1 MIKKILFTFFCFFIS
16 FNCYS
21 QIWEVSPNN
30 QFEKHFEETYN
41 TYPSIPRGILES
53 IAYTKTHIQHIEPE
67 YGIPSCTGLPHHFG
81 VMGLVE
87 NGKNYFRNSLE
98 KVAEISKYSA
108 EDIKNN
114 PRINILAFAK
124 AYNELLEINNLKNE
138 PIQKQLK
145 VIDELSEIPNNQ
157 NSANN
162 FAFDTQ
168 VYSILKNLLD
178 PKFQEAYNLPKYEF
192 NLEEVFGAE
201 NFKILNSTNVLIN
214 NERINGQRY
223 NSNYSRLAP
232 PCNDVSGSF
241 PYAILSAA
249 ADPSN
254 YSSRSGTAIT
264 HVTIHTM
271 QGSYAG
277 AISWF
282 QNPAANVSAHYNM
295 RASDGQI
302 TQSVCEIDKA
312 WHVSNSNPYAVG
324 IEHEGYIDDPT
335 WYTSVMYQKSAV
347 LTKDIAARNG
357 IPIIRTYDKN
367 GDVGVNSISDGCF
380 KIKGHQHFP
389 SQTHVDPGPY
399 WDWNRYYDLINDA
412 VSATSVTY
420 TACSGTIY
428 DSGGSTGNYGND
440 ERIFYKI
447 QPTGATSVTL
457 NFTSLNLE
465 TNYDYLYIYDG
476 DSHNDPLLTVLNGTT
491 LPPSITANSGK
502 MLLEFRT
509 DCATVA
515 SGWVANYSC
524 NTSSVA
530 CEMPSGLNES
540 NMNHNSVQLNWNTV
554 PSALSYEISFKQ
566 TLDSTPT
573 IYTST
578 TDSKVISGLAAGGQY
593 IWTVK
598 SVCNAGVKSVANSN
612 EFTNSSTITN
622 IVDTNC
628 SGTFTDTGGILGGYT
643 NNENYTYTISPTGAS
658 SVTLSFSAFN
668 IENNYDFIRIYDGP
682 TTASTLLGTYTNTN
696 TPPNI
701 TSSGGSLTIK
711 FTSDNA
717 TMRSGWIANW
727 TCTEEI
733 KPTFTNINPICSGTL
748 LSELPTTSNNGYTG
762 SWSPALNNTTTTT
775 YTFSPSNGQN
785 ASTTELTIVVNPIPT
800 VNQPVDQVVNNGA
813 LTSSV
818 LYNGDISNT
827 DYNWTN
833 DTPSIGLA
841 SSGIGNINS
850 FSAVNLSTD
859 PIVATITVTPL
870 NTSIAP
876 GPVTFTNSS
885 TILIPENQPTTTQG
899 IASLYPSSIIV
910 SGLPTTGVKVESITI
925 NGITHT
931 WSRDVRF
938 LLVSPTGQTFAVM
951 DKVGGGSGFDTTS
964 TVTIAD
970 GFQLMPLG
978 TTDIIPTGTYAPTA
992 NPGTSSLAYLSSP
1005 APPGPY
1011 NFPKPE
1017 GNSTFESVF
1026 DTTTNYNGTWNLYV
1040 FDTGNGDIGSIAEG
1054 WSLTLISPE
1063 ENYICSGTS
1072 KTFTITVNP
1081 TNNCASSTTWN
1092 GTTWS
1097 NGSPDLTKEV
1107 IFSGNYNST
1116 ASIFA
1121 CRVQI
1126 TNNTQVTFNNN
1137 HTLIVNDDVVIENGS
1152 LLIIKDNAALRQV
1165 NNTINTGN
1173 IRVEKNSAPMI
1184 RLDYT
1189 GWSSPVEN
1197 QQLQAFSPNTL
1208 SNRFYE
1214 YLYTG
1219 TTTATAY
1226 QTVNSATN
1234 FESGKGY
1241 LIRVANNWSTSTPT
1255 IYNGQFNGI
1264 PANGTMNIPVGIGYN
1279 LLGNPYPSPISG
1291 NSFLGQ
1297 NPSINTL
1304 YFWTHTAAASGG
1316 AYPANNFASY
1326 TTLGGTAAAAGGSI
1340 PNGTINTGQGF
1351 YINKSTAGSALFKNN
1366 QRVNAA
1372 TSSQFFR
1379 TTEEPETHRFWLNL
1393 NDDTTNYNQILIGYT
1408 ENASH
1413 GIDPQIDGEV
1423 LDKSQSYLF
1432 NIINDDEYVIQ
1443 GRGLPFSDED
1453 IVPLGIEI
1461 KSSGNYSIAFE
1472 NADGLFSNQ
1481 EIYLKDNQTNTIHNI
1496 KENQYSFYSDSGNT
1510 TNRFEIVY
1518 KNSMLGN
1525 EDFELNQIQV
1535 YSSNEIITVD
1545 SKNETITEII
1555 VFDIVGR
1562 MLFHKKN
1569 VDSNTFEIRNLTTQ
1583 NQTLLLKVISSS
1595 NKEKTVKIMH

>member
-1 MIKKILFTFFCFFIS
+1 MIRKILFPFFCFFIS

-30 QFEKHFEETYN
+30 QFEKHFEEAYN

-87 NGKNYFRNSLE
+87 NGKDYFRNSLE

-108 EDIKNN
+108 EDIKNK

-124 AYNELLEINNLKNE
+124 AYNKLLEINNLKNE

-168 VYSILKNLLD
+168 VYSIFKNLLE

-201 NFKILNSTNVLIN
+201 NFKILNSTSVLIN

-335 WYTSVMYQKSAV
+335 WYTNVMYQKSAV

-389 SQTHVDPGPY
+389 SQTHLDPGPY

-566 TLDSTPT
+566 TLESTPT

-578 TDSKVISGLAAGGQY
+578 TNSKVISGLAAGGQY

-598 SVCNAGVKSVANSN
+598 SVCIAGVKSVANSN

-622 IVDTNC
+622 IIDTNC

-717 TMRSGWIANW
+717 TTKSGWVANW
-727 TCTEEI
+727 TCASSCSLPSI
-733 KPTFTNINPICSGTL
+733 PTLSLNPTTICSGESSTL
-748 LSELPTTSNNGYTG
+748 TIAGNLNDATQWNIYSGSCGGTLVGSTVSSTFSINPTS
-762 SWSPALNNTTTTT
+762 TTT
-775 YTFSPSNGQN
+775 YYVRG
-785 ASTTELTIVVNPIPT
+785 
-800 VNQPVDQVVNNGA
+800 G
-813 LTSSV
+813 
-818 LYNGDISNT
+818 G
-827 DYNWTN
+827 
-833 DTPSIGLA
+833 GC
-841 SSGIGNINS
+841 
-850 FSAVNLSTD
+850 
-859 PIVATITVTPL
+859 
-870 NTSIAP
+870 
-876 GPVTFTNSS
+876 
-885 TILIPENQPTTTQG
+885 
-899 IASLYPSSIIV
+899 V
-910 SGLPTTGVKVESITI
+910 SGGSCASITI
-925 NGITHT
+925 NVTTAPEINIT
-931 WSRDVRF
+931 
-938 LLVSPTGQTFAVM
+938 G
-951 DKVGGGSGFDTTS
+951 
-964 TVTIAD
+964 
-970 GFQLMPLG
+970 
-978 TTDIIPTGTYAPTA
+978 
-992 NPGTSSLAYLSSP
+992 NGTSILSGDSTPSLIDDTNFGLINSTTITKTYTIDNINGYADLNISSI
-1005 APPGPY
+1005 AISGTNAS
-1011 NFPKPE
+1011 NFTVGNITLPKVISV
-1017 GNSTFESVF
+1017 GNSTIFTVTF
-1026 DTTTNYNGTWNLYV
+1026 TPT
-1040 FDTGNGDIGSIAEG
+1040 DIGSRTAI
-1054 WSLTLISPE
+1054 
-1063 ENYICSGTS
+1063 
-1072 KTFTITVNP
+1072 ITVN
-1081 TNNCASSTTWN
+1081 NNDCNESAYNFTVLANLNCGDITTTWN
-1092 GTTWS
+1092 GSSWN
-1097 NGSPDLTKEV
+1097 NGNPALTKAL
-1107 IFSGNYNST
+1107 IFSGNYSSTGSILGCSATLNSN
-1116 ASIFA
+1116 A
-1121 CRVQI
+1121 
-1126 TNNTQVTFNNN
+1126 QVTINTN
-1137 HTLIVNDDVVIENGS
+1137 HTLILNDAITVNSGS
-1152 LLIIKDNAALRQV
+1152 LLTIENNGALRQV
-1165 NNTINTGN
+1165 NDVTNSGN
-1173 IRVEKNSAPMI
+1173 IIVKRNSSPMV

-1189 GWSSPVEN
+1189 AWSSPVEN

-1226 QTVNSATN
+1226 QTVNSN
-1234 FESGKGY
+1234 LDFESGKGY

-1255 IYNGQFNGI
+1255 IYNGQFNGV

-1279 LLGNPYPSPISG
+1279 LLGNPYASPISG

-1304 YFWTHTAAASGG
+1304 YFWTHTATASGG
-1316 AYPANNFASY
+1316 TYPSNNYASY

-1351 YINKSTAGSALFKNN
+1351 YINKSTAGNALFKNN

-1379 TTEEPETHRFWLNL
+1379 ITEEPETHRFWLNL

-1423 LDKSQSYLF
+1423 LDKGKSYLF
-1432 NIINDDEYVIQ
+1432 NLIDNEEYVIQ

-1481 EIYLKDNQTNTIHNI
+1481 EIYLKDNQTNTIQNI

-1545 SKNETITEII
+1545 SKNETIKEII

-1583 NQTLLLKVISSS
+1583 NQTLLVKVISNT

>member
-1 MIKKILFTFFCFFIS
+1 MIKKILFFLFCYFS
-16 FNCYS
+16 TYTSYS
-21 QIWEVSPNN
+21 QTWEITPNN
-30 QFEKHFEETYN
+30 EFEKYFEEAYTS
-41 TYPSIPRGILES
+41 YPSIPRGILES

-67 YGIPSCTGLPHHFG
+67 YGIPSCSGIPFHFG

-87 NGKNYFRNSLE
+87 NGKSYFRNSLE
-98 KVAEISKYSA
+98 KVAEISKYDS
-108 EDIKNN
+108 ENIKND

-124 AYNELLEINNLKNE
+124 AYNELLEVYSLKKQ
-138 PIQKQLK
+138 PISKQIK
-145 VIDELSEIPNNQ
+145 IIDELSEIPNNQ
-157 NSANN
+157 NTANN

-168 VYSILKNLLD
+168 VYSIFKNLLES
-178 PKFQEAYNLPKYEF
+178 KFQEAYNLPKYEF
-192 NLEEVFGAE
+192 SLEEIFGTE
-201 NFKILNSTNVLIN
+201 NFKILNSTSVLIT
-214 NERINGQRY
+214 NERINGERY

-254 YSSRSGTAIT
+254 YSSRSGTVIT

-399 WDWNRYYDLINDA
+399 WDWNRYYDLINDV

-476 DSHNDPLLTVLNGTT
+476 DSHNDPLLTILNGTT

-530 CEMPSGLNES
+530 CEMPTGLNES
-540 NMNHNSVQLNWNTV
+540 NMNHNSAQLNWNTV

-566 TLDSTPT
+566 TLESTPT
-573 IYTST
+573 IYNST
-578 TDSKVISGLAAGGQY
+578 TNNIVISGLAAGGQY

-622 IVDTNC
+622 IIDTNC

-682 TTASTLLGTYTNTN
+682 TTGSTLLGTYTNTN

-717 TMRSGWIANW
+717 TMRSGWVANW
-727 TCTEEI
+727 TCTSSCSLPSI
-733 KPTFTNINPICSGTL
+733 PTLSLSPTTICSGESSTL
-748 LSELPTTSNNGYTG
+748 TITGNLNDATQWNIYSGSCGGTLVGSTSTTTFSINPTS
-762 SWSPALNNTTTTT
+762 TTT
-775 YTFSPSNGQN
+775 YYVRGNGGCVSGGSCASITLNVTAAPEINITGNGTSIVTGDITPSLADDTDFGLINSTTITKTYTIENTTGNADLNISSIVVSGTN
-785 ASTTELTIVVNPIPT
+785 ASNFT
-800 VNQPVDQVVNNGA
+800 V
-813 LTSSV
+813 
-818 LYNGDISNT
+818 
-827 DYNWTN
+827 
-833 DTPSIGLA
+833 
-841 SSGIGNINS
+841 GNITLPKVISVGNS
-850 FSAVNLSTD
+850 TTFT
-859 PIVATITVTPL
+859 
-870 NTSIAP
+870 
-876 GPVTFTNSS
+876 VTFT
-885 TILIPENQPTTTQG
+885 P
-899 IASLYPSSIIV
+899 
-910 SGLPTTGVKVESITI
+910 
-925 NGITHT
+925 
-931 WSRDVRF
+931 
-938 LLVSPTGQTFAVM
+938 
-951 DKVGGGSGFDTTS
+951 
-964 TVTIAD
+964 
-970 GFQLMPLG
+970 
-978 TTDIIPTGTYAPTA
+978 TDIGARTA
-992 NPGTSSLAYLSSP
+992 
-1005 APPGPY
+1005 
-1011 NFPKPE
+1011 
-1017 GNSTFESVF
+1017 
-1026 DTTTNYNGTWNLYV
+1026 
-1040 FDTGNGDIGSIAEG
+1040 I
-1054 WSLTLISPE
+1054 
-1063 ENYICSGTS
+1063 
-1072 KTFTITVNP
+1072 ITVN
-1081 TNNCASSTTWN
+1081 NNDCNESAYNFTVLANLNCGDITTIWN
-1092 GTTWS
+1092 GSSWN
-1097 NGSPDLTKEV
+1097 NGNPALTKAL
-1107 IFSGNYNST
+1107 IFSGNYSSTGSILGCSATINSN
-1116 ASIFA
+1116 A
-1121 CRVQI
+1121 
-1126 TNNTQVTFNNN
+1126 QVTINSN
-1137 HTLIVNDDVVIENGS
+1137 HTFILNDAITVNSGS
-1152 LLIIKDNAALRQV
+1152 LLTIENNGALRQV
-1165 NNTINTGN
+1165 NDLANSGN
-1173 IRVEKNSAPMI
+1173 IIVKRNSTPMV

-1189 GWSSPVEN
+1189 AWSSPVEN

-1226 QTVNSATN
+1226 QTVNSSNN

-1255 IYNGQFNGI
+1255 TYNGQFNGI

-1304 YFWTHTAAASGG
+1304 YFWTHTAVASGG
-1316 AYPANNFASY
+1316 TYPSNNYASY
-1326 TTLGGTAAAAGGSI
+1326 TTLGGTAASAGGPI

-1351 YINKSTAGSALFKNN
+1351 YINKSTAGNALFKNN

-1379 TTEEPETHRFWLNL
+1379 TSEEPETHRFWLNL

-1408 ENASH
+1408 ENASQ
-1413 GIDPQIDGEV
+1413 GIDAQIDGEV

-1443 GRGLPFSDED
+1443 GRGLPFLDED

-1472 NADGLFSNQ
+1472 NADGLFSNH
-1481 EIYLKDNQTNTIHNI
+1481 EIYLKDNQTNTIHDI
-1496 KENQYSFYSDSGNT
+1496 KENPYTFYSAAGNT
-1510 TNRFEIVY
+1510 KNRFEIVY
-1518 KNSMLGN
+1518 KNSVLGN
-1525 EDFELNQIQV
+1525 EDFELNQLQV
-1535 YSSNEIITVD
+1535 YSANEIISVA
-1545 SKNETITEII
+1545 SKNETIKEII
-1555 VFDIVGR
+1555 IFDIVGR

-1569 VDSNTFEIRNLTTQ
+1569 VDSNTFEIRSLITQ
-1583 NQTLLLKVISSS
+1583 NQALLVKVISSS
-1595 NKEKTVKIMH
+1595 NKEKTVKVIH

>member
-1 MIKKILFTFFCFFIS
+1 MIKKILFPFFCFFIS

-30 QFEKHFEETYN
+30 QFEKHFEEAYN

-124 AYNELLEINNLKNE
+124 AYNELLEINILKNE

-249 ADPSN
+249 ADASN
-254 YSSRSGTAIT
+254 YSSRSGTTIT

-282 QNPAANVSAHYNM
+282 QNPSANVSAHYNM

-530 CEMPSGLNES
+530 CEMPSGLNEN

-566 TLDSTPT
+566 TLESTPT

-578 TDSKVISGLAAGGQY
+578 TNSKVISGLAAGGQY

-598 SVCNAGVKSVANSN
+598 SVCIAGVKSVANSN

-622 IVDTNC
+622 IIDTNC

-668 IENNYDFIRIYDGP
+668 IENNYDFIYIYDGP
-682 TTASTLLGTYTNTN
+682 TTASTLLGTYTNSN

-711 FTSDNA
+711 FTSDNS
-717 TMRSGWIANW
+717 TTKSGWVANW
-727 TCTEEI
+727 TCTSSCSLPSI
-733 KPTFTNINPICSGTL
+733 PTLSLNPTTICSGESSTL
-748 LSELPTTSNNGYTG
+748 TITGNLNDATQWNIYSGSCGGTLVGSTASSTFSINPTS
-762 SWSPALNNTTTTT
+762 TTT
-775 YTFSPSNGQN
+775 YYVRG
-785 ASTTELTIVVNPIPT
+785 
-800 VNQPVDQVVNNGA
+800 G
-813 LTSSV
+813 
-818 LYNGDISNT
+818 G
-827 DYNWTN
+827 
-833 DTPSIGLA
+833 GC
-841 SSGIGNINS
+841 
-850 FSAVNLSTD
+850 
-859 PIVATITVTPL
+859 
-870 NTSIAP
+870 
-876 GPVTFTNSS
+876 
-885 TILIPENQPTTTQG
+885 
-899 IASLYPSSIIV
+899 V
-910 SGLPTTGVKVESITI
+910 SGGSCASITI
-925 NGITHT
+925 NVTTAPEINIT
-931 WSRDVRF
+931 
-938 LLVSPTGQTFAVM
+938 G
-951 DKVGGGSGFDTTS
+951 
-964 TVTIAD
+964 
-970 GFQLMPLG
+970 
-978 TTDIIPTGTYAPTA
+978 
-992 NPGTSSLAYLSSP
+992 NGTSILSGDSTPSLIDDTNFGLINSTTITKTYTIDNINGYADLNISSIVISGTN
-1005 APPGPY
+1005 AS
-1011 NFPKPE
+1011 NFTVGNITLPKVISV
-1017 GNSTFESVF
+1017 GNSTIFTVTF
-1026 DTTTNYNGTWNLYV
+1026 TPT
-1040 FDTGNGDIGSIAEG
+1040 DIGSRTAI
-1054 WSLTLISPE
+1054 
-1063 ENYICSGTS
+1063 
-1072 KTFTITVNP
+1072 ITVN
-1081 TNNCASSTTWN
+1081 NNDCNESAYNFTVLANLNCGDITTTWN
-1092 GTTWS
+1092 GSSWN
-1097 NGSPDLTKEV
+1097 NGNPALTKAL
-1107 IFSGNYNST
+1107 IFSGNYSSTGSILGCSATLNSN
-1116 ASIFA
+1116 A
-1121 CRVQI
+1121 
-1126 TNNTQVTFNNN
+1126 QVTINTN
-1137 HTLIVNDDVVIENGS
+1137 HTLILNDAITVNSGS
-1152 LLIIKDNAALRQV
+1152 LLTIENNGALRQV
-1165 NNTINTGN
+1165 NDVTNSGN
-1173 IRVEKNSAPMI
+1173 IIVKRNSSPMV

-1189 GWSSPVEN
+1189 AWSSPVEN

-1226 QTVNSATN
+1226 QTVNSN
-1234 FESGKGY
+1234 LDFESGKGY

-1255 IYNGQFNGI
+1255 IYNGQFNGV

-1279 LLGNPYPSPISG
+1279 LLGNPYASPISG

-1304 YFWTHTAAASGG
+1304 YFWTHTATASGG
-1316 AYPANNFASY
+1316 TYPSNNYASY

-1351 YINKSTAGSALFKNN
+1351 YINKSTAGNALFKNN

-1379 TTEEPETHRFWLNL
+1379 ITEEPETHRFWLNL

-1423 LDKSQSYLF
+1423 LDKGKSYLF
-1432 NIINDDEYVIQ
+1432 NLIDNEEYVIQ

-1545 SKNETITEII
+1545 SKNETIKEII

-1583 NQTLLLKVISSS
+1583 NQTLLVKVISNT

>member
-1 MIKKILFTFFCFFIS
+1 MIKKILLILFYCFS
-16 FNCYS
+16 TLTCYA
-21 QIWEVSPNN
+21 QTWEITPNN
-30 QFEKHFEETYN
+30 QFNSFFQEAYT
-41 TYPSIPRGILES
+41 TYPSIPKGILES

-67 YGIPSCTGLPHHFG
+67 YGIPSCSGIPFHFG

-87 NGKNYFRNSLE
+87 NGKNYFRNSLK
-98 KVAEISKYSA
+98 KVASISKYDS
-108 EDIKNN
+108 EKIKNN
-114 PRINILAFAK
+114 PKINILAFAK

-157 NSANN
+157 NTANN

-192 NLEEVFGAE
+192 SLEEVFGAE

-214 NERINGQRY
+214 NEIINGQRY

-241 PYAILSAA
+241 PYTVLSAA

-282 QNPAANVSAHYNM
+282 QNPSANVSAHYNM

-335 WYTSVMYQKSAV
+335 WYTNVMYQKSAV

-412 VSATSVTY
+412 VSATSITY

-524 NTSSVA
+524 NSNTVA
-530 CEMPSGLNES
+530 CEMPTGLNES

-554 PSALSYEISFKQ
+554 TGALSYEISFKQ
-566 TLDSTPT
+566 TLESTPT

-578 TDSKVISGLAAGGQY
+578 TNSKVISGLAAGGQY

-598 SVCNAGVKSVANSN
+598 SVCGAGVKSIANSN

-717 TMRSGWIANW
+717 TTKSGWVANW
-727 TCTEEI
+727 TCASSCSLPST
-733 KPTFTNINPICSGTL
+733 PTLSLSPTTICSGESSTL
-748 LSELPTTSNNGYTG
+748 TITGNLNDATQWNVYSGSCGGTLVGSTASSTFSINPTS
-762 SWSPALNNTTTTT
+762 TTT
-775 YTFSPSNGQN
+775 YYVRGNGGCVSGGSCASITLNVTTAPEINIIGNGTSIVNGDSTPALIDDTNFGLINSTTITKTYTIDNINGYADLNISSIAISGTN
-785 ASTTELTIVVNPIPT
+785 ASNFT
-800 VNQPVDQVVNNGA
+800 V
-813 LTSSV
+813 
-818 LYNGDISNT
+818 
-827 DYNWTN
+827 
-833 DTPSIGLA
+833 
-841 SSGIGNINS
+841 GNITLPKVISVGNS
-850 FSAVNLSTD
+850 TTFT
-859 PIVATITVTPL
+859 
-870 NTSIAP
+870 
-876 GPVTFTNSS
+876 VTFT
-885 TILIPENQPTTTQG
+885 PT
-899 IASLYPSSIIV
+899 
-910 SGLPTTGVKVESITI
+910 
-925 NGITHT
+925 
-931 WSRDVRF
+931 
-938 LLVSPTGQTFAVM
+938 
-951 DKVGGGSGFDTTS
+951 
-964 TVTIAD
+964 
-970 GFQLMPLG
+970 
-978 TTDIIPTGTYAPTA
+978 
-992 NPGTSSLAYLSSP
+992 
-1005 APPGPY
+1005 
-1011 NFPKPE
+1011 
-1017 GNSTFESVF
+1017 
-1026 DTTTNYNGTWNLYV
+1026 
-1040 FDTGNGDIGSIAEG
+1040 DIGSRTAI
-1054 WSLTLISPE
+1054 
-1063 ENYICSGTS
+1063 
-1072 KTFTITVNP
+1072 ITVN
-1081 TNNCASSTTWN
+1081 NNDCNESTYNFTVLANLNCGDIITTWN
-1092 GTTWS
+1092 GSSWD
-1097 NGSPDLTKEV
+1097 NGNPALTKAI
-1107 IFSGNYNST
+1107 IFSGNYSST
-1116 ASIFA
+1116 GSILGCSA
-1121 CRVQI
+1121 
-1126 TNNTQVTFNNN
+1126 TLTSNAQVTINTN
-1137 HTLIVNDDVVIENGS
+1137 HTLILNDAITVNSGS
-1152 LLIIKDNAALRQV
+1152 LLTIENNGALRQV
-1165 NNTINTGN
+1165 NDVANSGNTIVK
-1173 IRVEKNSAPMI
+1173 RNSTPMV

-1189 GWSSPVEN
+1189 AWSSPVLN
-1197 QQLQAFSPNTL
+1197 QELQAFSPNTL

-1226 QTVNSATN
+1226 QTVNSSNN

-1255 IYNGQFNGI
+1255 TYNGQFNGV

-1279 LLGNPYPSPISG
+1279 LLGNPYASPISG

-1297 NPSINTL
+1297 NPSINAL
-1304 YFWTHTAAASGG
+1304 YFWTHTVAASGG
-1316 AYPANNFASY
+1316 TYPANNFASY
-1326 TTLGGTAAAAGGSI
+1326 TTLGGTASAAGGSI

-1351 YINKSTAGSALFKNN
+1351 YINKSTAGNALFKNN

-1379 TTEEPETHRFWLNL
+1379 TIEEPETHRFWLNL

-1413 GIDPQIDGEV
+1413 GIDTQIDGEV

-1496 KENQYSFYSDSGNT
+1496 KENPYSFYSVSGNT

-1518 KNSMLGN
+1518 KNVVLGN
-1525 EDFELNQIQV
+1525 EDFELNQLQV
-1535 YSSNEIITVD
+1535 YSANEIITVH
-1545 SKNETITEII
+1545 SKNETIKEII
-1555 VFDIVGR
+1555 VFDIIGR
-1562 MLFHKKN
+1562 VLFHKKN

-1583 NQTLLLKVISSS
+1583 NQTLLVKVTSSS

>member
-1 MIKKILFTFFCFFIS
+1 MIKKILLLLFCCFSTYIS
-16 FNCYS
+16 HS
-21 QIWEVSPNN
+21 QTWEITPNN
-30 QFEKHFEETYN
+30 QFEKHFEEAYS
-41 TYPSIPRGILES
+41 TYPSIPKGILES

-67 YGIPSCTGLPHHFG
+67 YGIPSCSGIPFHFG

-98 KVAEISKYSA
+98 RVASISKYDS
-108 EDIKNN
+108 ENIKND

-124 AYNELLEINNLKNE
+124 AYNELLEIYNLKNQ
-138 PIQKQLK
+138 PITKQIK
-145 VIDELSEIPNNQ
+145 IIDELSEIPNNA
-157 NSANN
+157 NTANN

-168 VYSILKNLLD
+168 VYSILKNLLE

-192 NLEEVFGAE
+192 NLEEVFGTE
-201 NFKILNSTNVLIN
+201 NFKTLNSTSILIT
-214 NERINGQRY
+214 NEGINGQRY

-232 PCNDVSGSF
+232 PCNDVSVSF
-241 PYAILSAA
+241 PYTILSAA

-282 QNPAANVSAHYNM
+282 QNSSANVSAHYNM

-335 WYTSVMYQKSAV
+335 WYTSAMYQKSAV
-347 LTKDIAARNG
+347 LTKDIAVRNG

-389 SQTHVDPGPY
+389 AQTHVDPGPY

-412 VSATSVTY
+412 VSATSITY

-428 DSGGSTGNYGND
+428 DSGGAGGNYSSD

-524 NTSSVA
+524 NTSPVA
-530 CEMPSGLNES
+530 CEMPTGLSES
-540 NMNHNSVQLNWNTV
+540 NMNHNNAQLNWNSV

-566 TLDSTPT
+566 TLESTPT

-578 TDSKVISGLAAGGQY
+578 TNNIIVSGLAVGAQY

-598 SVCNAGVKSVANSN
+598 SVCTAGVKSVANSS
-612 EFTNSSTITN
+612 EFTNASTISN
-622 IVDTNC
+622 IIDTNC
-628 SGTFTDTGGILGGYT
+628 SGTFTDTGGVIGGYT

-658 SVTLSFSAFN
+658 SVSLSFSAFN

-711 FTSDNA
+711 FTSDSA
-717 TMRSGWIANW
+717 TTKSGWVANW
-727 TCTEEI
+727 TCASSCSLPSI
-733 KPTFTNINPICSGTL
+733 PTLSLSPTTICSGESSTL
-748 LSELPTTSNNGYTG
+748 TITGNLNDATQWNIYSGSCGGTLVGSTSTSTFNVNPTSTTTFYVRGNGGCVSGGSCASITLNVTAAPEINITGNGTSIVNGDITPSLTDDTDFG
-762 SWSPALNNTTTTT
+762 LINNTTITKT
-775 YTFSPSNGQN
+775 YTIENTTGNADLNISSIVVSGTN
-785 ASTTELTIVVNPIPT
+785 ASNF
-800 VNQPVDQVVNNGA
+800 
-813 LTSSV
+813 S
-818 LYNGDISNT
+818 
-827 DYNWTN
+827 
-833 DTPSIGLA
+833 
-841 SSGIGNINS
+841 IGNIT
-850 FSAVNLSTD
+850 L
-859 PIVATITVTPL
+859 PKTIT
-870 NTSIAP
+870 A
-876 GPVTFTNSS
+876 GSS
-885 TILIPENQPTTTQG
+885 T
-899 IASLYPSSIIV
+899 
-910 SGLPTTGVKVESITI
+910 
-925 NGITHT
+925 
-931 WSRDVRF
+931 
-938 LLVSPTGQTFAVM
+938 
-951 DKVGGGSGFDTTS
+951 
-964 TVTIAD
+964 
-970 GFQLMPLG
+970 
-978 TTDIIPTGTYAPTA
+978 
-992 NPGTSSLAYLSSP
+992 
-1005 APPGPY
+1005 
-1011 NFPKPE
+1011 
-1017 GNSTFESVF
+1017 
-1026 DTTTNYNGTWNLYV
+1026 
-1040 FDTGNGDIGSIAEG
+1040 
-1054 WSLTLISPE
+1054 
-1063 ENYICSGTS
+1063 
-1072 KTFTITVNP
+1072 TFTITFTP
-1081 TNNCASSTTWN
+1081 TDIGSKTAIITINNNDCNESAYSFTVLANLNCGDITTTWN
-1092 GTTWS
+1092 GSSWN
-1097 NGSPDLTKEV
+1097 NGNPALTKAI
-1107 IFSGNYNST
+1107 IFSGNYSSTGSILGCTATLNSN
-1116 ASIFA
+1116 A
-1121 CRVQI
+1121 
-1126 TNNTQVTFNNN
+1126 QVTINAN
-1137 HTLIVNDDVVIENGS
+1137 HTLILNDAITVNSGS
-1152 LLIIKDNAALRQV
+1152 LLTIENNGALRQV
-1165 NNTINTGN
+1165 NDVTNSGN
-1173 IRVEKNSAPMI
+1173 IIVKRNSSPMV

-1189 GWSSPVEN
+1189 AWSSPVLN
-1197 QQLQAFSPNTL
+1197 QELQSFSPNTL

-1226 QTVNSATN
+1226 QTINSAAD

-1255 IYNGQFNGI
+1255 TYNGQFNGV
-1264 PANGTMNIPVGIGYN
+1264 PANGIMNISVGIGYN
-1279 LLGNPYPSPISG
+1279 LLGNPYASPISG

-1304 YFWTHTAAASGG
+1304 YFWTHTVAASGG
-1316 AYPANNFASY
+1316 TYPANNFASY

-1351 YINKSTAGSALFKNN
+1351 YINKSTAGNALFKNN

-1379 TTEEPETHRFWLNL
+1379 TSEEPEAHRFWLNL
-1393 NDDTTNYNQILIGYT
+1393 NDDSTNYNQILIGYT
-1408 ENASH
+1408 ENATN
-1413 GIDPQIDGEV
+1413 GIDAQIDGEV
-1423 LDKSQSYLF
+1423 LDKTQSYLF
-1432 NIINDDEYVIQ
+1432 NIINDDEFVIQ
-1443 GRGLPFSDED
+1443 GRGLPFSDDD
-1453 IVPLGIEI
+1453 IVSLGIEI
-1461 KSSGNYSIAFE
+1461 KTSGNYSIAFE
-1472 NADGLFSNQ
+1472 NSDGLFSNQ
-1481 EIYLKDNQTNTIHNI
+1481 ELYLKDNQTNTIHNI
-1496 KENQYSFYSDSGNT
+1496 KESAYSFYSTFGKN

-1518 KNSMLGN
+1518 KNSVLGN
-1525 EDFELNQIQV
+1525 EDFELNQLQV
-1535 YSSNEIITVD
+1535 YSANEIITID
-1545 SKNETITEII
+1545 SKNETIKEII
-1555 VFDIVGR
+1555 VFDIIGR
-1562 MLFHKKN
+1562 ILFHKKN
-1569 VDSNTFEIRNLTTQ
+1569 TNSSTFEIQNLTTQ
-1583 NQTLLLKVISSS
+1583 NQTLLVKVISSS
-1595 NKEKTVKIMH
+1595 NKEKTVKVIH

>member
-1 MIKKILFTFFCFFIS
+1 MIKKILFPFFCFFIS

-30 QFEKHFEETYN
+30 QFEKHFEEAYN

-124 AYNELLEINNLKNE
+124 AYNELLEINILKNE

-168 VYSILKNLLD
+168 VYSIFKNLLE

-249 ADPSN
+249 ADASN
-254 YSSRSGTAIT
+254 YSSRSGTTIT

-282 QNPAANVSAHYNM
+282 QNPSANVSAHYNM

-717 TMRSGWIANW
+717 TMRSGWVANW
-727 TCTEEI
+727 TCTSSCSLPSI
-733 KPTFTNINPICSGTL
+733 PTLSLSPTTICSGESSTL
-748 LSELPTTSNNGYTG
+748 TITGNLNDAAQWNVYSGSCGGTLVGSTVSSTFSINPTS
-762 SWSPALNNTTTTT
+762 TTT
-775 YTFSPSNGQN
+775 YYVRG
-785 ASTTELTIVVNPIPT
+785 
-800 VNQPVDQVVNNGA
+800 GGGC
-813 LTSSV
+813 V
-818 LYNGDISNT
+818 LGGSC
-827 DYNWTN
+827 
-833 DTPSIGLA
+833 A
-841 SSGIGNINS
+841 
-850 FSAVNLSTD
+850 
-859 PIVATITVTPL
+859 
-870 NTSIAP
+870 
-876 GPVTFTNSS
+876 
-885 TILIPENQPTTTQG
+885 
-899 IASLYPSSIIV
+899 
-910 SGLPTTGVKVESITI
+910 SITI
-925 NGITHT
+925 NVTTAPEINIT
-931 WSRDVRF
+931 
-938 LLVSPTGQTFAVM
+938 G
-951 DKVGGGSGFDTTS
+951 
-964 TVTIAD
+964 
-970 GFQLMPLG
+970 
-978 TTDIIPTGTYAPTA
+978 
-992 NPGTSSLAYLSSP
+992 NGTSILSGDSTPSLIDDTNFGPINSTTITKTYTIDNINGYADLNISSI
-1005 APPGPY
+1005 AVSGTNAS
-1011 NFPKPE
+1011 NFTVGNITLPKVISV
-1017 GNSTFESVF
+1017 GNSTIFTVTF
-1026 DTTTNYNGTWNLYV
+1026 TPT
-1040 FDTGNGDIGSIAEG
+1040 DIGSRTAI
-1054 WSLTLISPE
+1054 
-1063 ENYICSGTS
+1063 
-1072 KTFTITVNP
+1072 ITVN
-1081 TNNCASSTTWN
+1081 NNDCNESAYNFTVLANLNCGDITTTWN
-1092 GTTWS
+1092 GSSWN
-1097 NGSPDLTKEV
+1097 NGNPALTKAL
-1107 IFSGNYNST
+1107 IFSGNYSSTGSILGCSATLNSN
-1116 ASIFA
+1116 A
-1121 CRVQI
+1121 
-1126 TNNTQVTFNNN
+1126 QVTINTN
-1137 HTLIVNDDVVIENGS
+1137 HTLILNDAITVNSGS
-1152 LLIIKDNAALRQV
+1152 LLTIENNGALRQV
-1165 NNTINTGN
+1165 NDVTNSGN
-1173 IRVEKNSAPMI
+1173 IIVKRNSSPMV

-1189 GWSSPVEN
+1189 AWSSPVEN

-1226 QTVNSATN
+1226 QTVNSN
-1234 FESGKGY
+1234 LDFESGKGY

-1255 IYNGQFNGI
+1255 IYNGQFNGV

-1279 LLGNPYPSPISG
+1279 LLGNPYASPISG

-1304 YFWTHTAAASGG
+1304 YFWTHTATASGG
-1316 AYPANNFASY
+1316 TYPSNNYASY

-1351 YINKSTAGSALFKNN
+1351 YINKSTAGNALFKNN
-1366 QRVNAA
+1366 QRVNAT
-1372 TSSQFFR
+1372 TSLQFFR
-1379 TTEEPETHRFWLNL
+1379 ITEEPETHRFWLNL

-1423 LDKSQSYLF
+1423 LDKGKSYLF
-1432 NIINDDEYVIQ
+1432 NLIDNEEYVIQ

-1496 KENQYSFYSDSGNT
+1496 KENQYSFYSDSRNT

-1518 KNSMLGN
+1518 KNSILGN
-1525 EDFELNQIQV
+1525 EDFELNQLQV

-1545 SKNETITEII
+1545 SKNETIKEII

-1583 NQTLLLKVISSS
+1583 NQTLLVKVISNT
-1595 NKEKTVKIMH
+1595 NKEKTVKVIH

>member
-1 MIKKILFTFFCFFIS
+1 MIKKILFSFFCFLIS

-30 QFEKHFEETYN
+30 QFEKHFEEAYN

-124 AYNELLEINNLKNE
+124 AYNELLERYNLTEE
-138 PIQKQLK
+138 PLQQQIKI
-145 VIDELSEIPNNQ
+145 IDELSEIPNNQ
-157 NSANN
+157 NTANN

-168 VYSILKNLLD
+168 VYSILKNLLE

-192 NLEEVFGAE
+192 NPEEIFGVE
-201 NFKILNSTNVLIN
+201 NFKTLNSTSILIN
-214 NERINGQRY
+214 NEGINGKRY
-223 NSNYSRLAP
+223 NSNYNRLAP

-241 PYAILSAA
+241 PYTILSAA
-249 ADPSN
+249 ADASN

-399 WDWNRYYDLINDA
+399 WDWNRYYDLIND
-412 VSATSVTY
+412 VTSATTVTY
-420 TACSGTIY
+420 SACSGTIY

-447 QPTGATSVTL
+447 QPSGATSVTL
-457 NFTSLNLE
+457 NFTSLSLE

-491 LPPSITANSGK
+491 LPSSITANSGK

-524 NTSSVA
+524 NSTSVA
-530 CEMPSGLNES
+530 CEMPTGLNES

-566 TLDSTPT
+566 TLEASPT

-578 TDSKVISGLAAGGQY
+578 TNNIVVSGLAAGAQY

-612 EFTNSSTITN
+612 EFTNSNTITN

-628 SGTFTDTGGILGGYT
+628 SGIFTDTGGVLGGYT

-717 TMRSGWIANW
+717 TIRSGWVANW
-727 TCTEEI
+727 TCTSSCSLPSI
-733 KPTFTNINPICSGTL
+733 PTLSLSPTTICSGESSTL
-748 LSELPTTSNNGYTG
+748 TITGNLNDATQWNIYSGSCGGTLVGSTTSSTFSIN
-762 SWSPALNNTTTTT
+762 PTTTTT
-775 YTFSPSNGQN
+775 YYVRGGGGCVSGGSCASITLNVTAAPEINITGNGTSILSGDSTPSLIDDTNFGLINNTTITKTYTIENTTGNTDLNISSIVVSGTN
-785 ASTTELTIVVNPIPT
+785 ASNFT
-800 VNQPVDQVVNNGA
+800 V
-813 LTSSV
+813 
-818 LYNGDISNT
+818 
-827 DYNWTN
+827 
-833 DTPSIGLA
+833 
-841 SSGIGNINS
+841 GNITLPKIIAVGNS
-850 FSAVNLSTD
+850 TTFT
-859 PIVATITVTPL
+859 
-870 NTSIAP
+870 
-876 GPVTFTNSS
+876 VTFT
-885 TILIPENQPTTTQG
+885 PT
-899 IASLYPSSIIV
+899 
-910 SGLPTTGVKVESITI
+910 
-925 NGITHT
+925 
-931 WSRDVRF
+931 
-938 LLVSPTGQTFAVM
+938 
-951 DKVGGGSGFDTTS
+951 
-964 TVTIAD
+964 
-970 GFQLMPLG
+970 
-978 TTDIIPTGTYAPTA
+978 
-992 NPGTSSLAYLSSP
+992 
-1005 APPGPY
+1005 
-1011 NFPKPE
+1011 
-1017 GNSTFESVF
+1017 
-1026 DTTTNYNGTWNLYV
+1026 
-1040 FDTGNGDIGSIAEG
+1040 DIGSRTAI
-1054 WSLTLISPE
+1054 
-1063 ENYICSGTS
+1063 
-1072 KTFTITVNP
+1072 ITVN
-1081 TNNCASSTTWN
+1081 NNDCNESAYNFTVLANLNCGDITTTWN
-1092 GTTWS
+1092 GSSWN
-1097 NGSPDLTKEV
+1097 NGNPALTKAL
-1107 IFSGNYNST
+1107 IFSGNYSSTGSILGCSATLNSN
-1116 ASIFA
+1116 A
-1121 CRVQI
+1121 
-1126 TNNTQVTFNNN
+1126 QVTINTN
-1137 HTLIVNDDVVIENGS
+1137 HTLILNDAITVNSGS
-1152 LLIIKDNAALRQV
+1152 LLTIENNGALRQV
-1165 NNTINTGN
+1165 NDVTNSGN
-1173 IRVEKNSAPMI
+1173 IIVKRNSSPMV

-1189 GWSSPVEN
+1189 AWSSPVEN
-1197 QQLQAFSPNTL
+1197 QQLQAFSSNTL

-1226 QTVNSATN
+1226 QTVNSN
-1234 FESGKGY
+1234 LDFESGKGY

-1255 IYNGQFNGI
+1255 IYNGQFNGV
-1264 PANGTMNIPVGIGYN
+1264 PANGTKNIPVGIGYN

-1304 YFWTHTAAASGG
+1304 YFWTHTASASGG
-1316 AYPANNFASY
+1316 TYPSNNYASY
-1326 TTLGGTAAAAGGSI
+1326 TTLGGTAATAGGSI
-1340 PNGTINTGQGF
+1340 PNGTINVGQGF
-1351 YINKSTAGSALFKNN
+1351 YINKSTAGNALFKNN

-1379 TTEEPETHRFWLNL
+1379 INEEPETHRFWLNL
-1393 NDDTTNYNQILIGYT
+1393 NNDTTNYNQILIGYT
-1408 ENASH
+1408 ENASY
-1413 GIDPQIDGEV
+1413 GIDAQIDGEV
-1423 LDKSQSYLF
+1423 LDKGKSYLF
-1432 NIINDDEYVIQ
+1432 NLINDDEYVIQ

-1472 NADGLFSNQ
+1472 NADGLFTNQ

-1496 KENQYSFYSDSGNT
+1496 KENPYSFYSDSGNT
-1510 TNRFEIVY
+1510 RNRFEIVY
-1518 KNSMLGN
+1518 KNSVLGN
-1525 EDFELNQIQV
+1525 EDFELNQLQV
-1535 YSSNEIITVD
+1535 YSTNEIITID
-1545 SKNETITEII
+1545 SKNEEIKEVI
-1555 VFDIVGR
+1555 VFDIIGR
-1562 MLFHKKN
+1562 TLFNKKN
-1569 VDSNTFEIRNLTTQ
+1569 INSNTIEIRNLTTQ
-1583 NQTLLLKVISSS
+1583 NQTLLVKVISNT
-1595 NKEKTVKIMH
+1595 NKEKTVKVIH